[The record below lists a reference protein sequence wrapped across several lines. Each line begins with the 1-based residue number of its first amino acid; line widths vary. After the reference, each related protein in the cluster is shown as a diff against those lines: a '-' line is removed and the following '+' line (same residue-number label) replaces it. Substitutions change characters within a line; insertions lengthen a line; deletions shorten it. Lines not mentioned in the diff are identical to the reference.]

1 MKHKLRINLLA
12 SWGDHAIG
20 VLIGF
25 FLMPFV
31 LNTIGDDQYG
41 LWLFICS
48 IAGYSGLLNLGFA
61 ETISRFVAHHSAK
74 DENDEINRVAS
85 VVGAIYIGIG
95 FFVMAL
101 SGVVAFLL
109 PYFSNLGDNSVF
121 EVRSVVV
128 LLGANVAIGILGSV
142 FGGVIVGLQR
152 MDVERGIRSI
162 SGIVRLALTVW
173 LLKKEHGLM
182 TLAGVFLATTLVENI
197 GYALIVF
204 RLMPRLRLG
213 WRYLNTKTLRQC
225 LGFSL
230 FALLDGISSKLI
242 DATDTVVIGLAF
254 GTRAIVPYYI
264 GLRLVQFITQ
274 PLQLIGSIVMPRGAE
289 LGAGAHNDRL
299 RVLVEKGLGLAF
311 LLTAAFWIGAYFFGD
326 SVIQAWVGRS
336 YGESH
341 QIMLVLL
348 GAQVVATPMRV
359 LRGVLFGMGEVRT
372 PALLYFTEACIN
384 VVLSLLLMK
393 PLGVLGVALGTAIPI
408 VVVELGVLLPFALRR
423 LQFPMAG
430 FLRSVAM
437 PQLPALL
444 MLWAYSEFVVRN
456 FSVTSSWL
464 SVVAVSACGG
474 GVLGATWLITRRLMQ
489 RPMPLPA

>member
-12 SWGDHAIG
+12 SWGDHAVS

-61 ETISRFVAHHSAK
+61 ETISRFVAHHRAK
-74 DENDEINRVAS
+74 EESDEINRLAS
-85 VVGAIYIGIG
+85 VVGLIYLSIGVA
-95 FFVMAL
+95 VMGL
-101 SGVVAFLL
+101 SGVAAFLL
-109 PYFSNLGDNSVF
+109 PYFADLSETSVT
-121 EVRSVVV
+121 EIRSVVV

-162 SGIVRLALTVW
+162 AGLVRLGLTVW
-173 LLKKEHGLM
+173 LLKKEQGLM
-182 TLAGVFLATTLVENI
+182 TLAGIFLATTLVENL
-197 GYALIVF
+197 GYALVVF

-213 WRYLNTKTLRQC
+213 LRFLNLKTLKDC
-225 LGFSL
+225 LSFSM
-230 FALLDGISSKLI
+230 FALLDGISGKLI
-242 DATDTVVIGLAF
+242 DATDTVVIGAIL
-254 GTRAIVPYYI
+254 GTRAIVAYYV

-311 LLTAAFWIGAYFFGD
+311 LLTAAFWVGAYFFGD
-326 SVIQAWVGRS
+326 HVIRAWVGRS
-336 YGESH
+336 YDESH
-341 QIMLVLL
+341 LVMLVLL
-348 GAQVVATPMRV
+348 GAQIVATPMRV

-372 PALLYFTEACIN
+372 PALLYLLEAILN
-384 VVLSLLLMK
+384 LGLSLMLIK
-393 PLGVLGVALGTAIPI
+393 PFGVLGVALGTAIPVI
-408 VVVELGVLLPFALRR
+408 LVELGAFLPFALKR
-423 LQFPMAG
+423 LQFPMRG
-430 FLRSVAM
+430 FLRSVAV

-444 MLWAYSEFVVRN
+444 ALWAYSALVVAN
-456 FSVTSSWL
+456 FEITSSWL
-464 SVVAVSACGG
+464 SVVSVTAGG
-474 GVLGATWLITRRLMQ
+474 GVVLGAAWLVTRRLLQ
-489 RPMPLPA
+489 QLVPVTA

>member
-1 MKHKLRINLLA
+1 
-12 SWGDHAIG
+12 
-20 VLIGF
+20 
-25 FLMPFV
+25 
-31 LNTIGDDQYG
+31 
-41 LWLFICS
+41 
-48 IAGYSGLLNLGFA
+48 
-61 ETISRFVAHHSAK
+61 
-74 DENDEINRVAS
+74 
-85 VVGAIYIGIG
+85 
-95 FFVMAL
+95 
-101 SGVVAFLL
+101 
-109 PYFSNLGDNSVF
+109 
-121 EVRSVVV
+121 
-128 LLGANVAIGILGSV
+128 
-142 FGGVIVGLQR
+142 
-152 MDVERGIRSI
+152 
-162 SGIVRLALTVW
+162 
-173 LLKKEHGLM
+173 M

-197 GYALIVF
+197 GYALVVF

-213 WRYLNTKTLRQC
+213 WSYLNTKTLRQC

-372 PALLYFTEACIN
+372 PALLYFAEACIN